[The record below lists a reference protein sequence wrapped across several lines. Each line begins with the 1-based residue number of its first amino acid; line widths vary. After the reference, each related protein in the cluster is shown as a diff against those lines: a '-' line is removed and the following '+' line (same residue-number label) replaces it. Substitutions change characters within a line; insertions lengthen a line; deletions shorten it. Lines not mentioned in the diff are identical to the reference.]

1 MSLLTCKTCIK
12 KVKILITIY
21 LVKNKINQKYS
32 YKNINNRVMNVESFT
47 IHLHVSRE
55 GQDSISLVPVDPAQY
70 YYYIILAVLELTL
83 NAV

>member
-1 MSLLTCKTCIK
+1 
-12 KVKILITIY
+12 
-21 LVKNKINQKYS
+21 
-32 YKNINNRVMNVESFT
+32 MNVESFT
-47 IHLHVSRE
+47 IHLHVPRE